1 MSLENLLI
9 LPFLVPLISN
19 FIQLFQGVYH
29 SSTQFFLISGHK
41 ISKREITNFD
51 DLIFEDINADAVRN
65 KRESEDSESSEE
77 KSSEESSEK
86 ETEPETEAP
95 GILFYSKLVCN

>member
-1 MSLENLLI
+1 MLTLLSSTY
-9 LPFLVPLISN
+9 VYQIS
-19 FIQLFQGVYH
+19 FRYLLQGVYH
-29 SSTQFFLISGHK
+29 SSTQCFLISGHQ

-77 KSSEESSEK
+77 SSEDSSET
-86 ETEPETEAP
+86 ETETEAEAP
-95 GILFYSKLVCN
+95 GILFYSKL

>member
-1 MSLENLLI
+1 MVKIFFKFCGLLRKHK
-9 LPFLVPLISN
+9 L
-19 FIQLFQGVYH
+19 YH
-29 SSTQFFLISGHK
+29 SSTKFFLISGHQ

-86 ETEPETEAP
+86 EIETETEAETP
-95 GILFYSKLVCN
+95 GILFYSKL

>member
-1 MSLENLLI
+1 LYTTCSPHVLQKEELLTKI
-9 LPFLVPLISN
+9 YLYLL
-19 FIQLFQGVYH
+19 QGLYH
-29 SSTQFFLISGHK
+29 SSTQCFLISGHQ

-86 ETEPETEAP
+86 EIEPETEAP
-95 GILFYSKLVCN
+95 GILFYSKL